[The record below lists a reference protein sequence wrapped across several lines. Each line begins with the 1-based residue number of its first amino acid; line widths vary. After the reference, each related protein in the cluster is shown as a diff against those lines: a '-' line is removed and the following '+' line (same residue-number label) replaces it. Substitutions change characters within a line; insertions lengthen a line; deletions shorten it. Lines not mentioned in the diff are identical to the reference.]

1 VITAT
6 ESLHTDVTSK
16 IIDASIKVHRI
27 LGPGFLESIYEEA
40 LAHEFDLR
48 GVSYKRQITFEAGY
62 KSIIAGVHRLDF
74 LVEDKVLLELKAVK
88 DFEEAHIVYTLS
100 YMRATKKRVGLLI
113 NFNRP
118 RLTDGIKR
126 LQN

>member
-1 VITAT
+1 MTA
-6 ESLHTDVTSK
+6 ESLHADVTSR
-16 IIDASIKVHRI
+16 IIEAAIEVHRI

-48 GVSYKRQITFEAGY
+48 RIPYQRQITFQVGY
-62 KSIIAGVHRLDF
+62 KGIIAGEHRLDF
-74 LVEDKVLLELKAVK
+74 LVEDKVVLDLKAVK
-88 DFEEAHIVYTLS
+88 DFEEIHTVKTLS

-113 NFNRP
+113 NFNTV
-118 RLTDGIKR
+118 RLVDGVKR

>member
-1 VITAT
+1 MTMP
-6 ESLHTDVTSK
+6 ESLHADVTRR
-16 IIDASIKVHRI
+16 IIEAAIEVHRI

-48 GVSYKRQITFEAGY
+48 GISYARQVAFQVGY
-62 KSIIAGVHRLDF
+62 KSIVVGEHRLDF
-74 LVEDKVLLELKAVK
+74 LVDDKVVLELKAVK
-88 DFEEAHIVYTLS
+88 EFEEIHTVITLS

-113 NFNRP
+113 NFNKP

>member
-1 VITAT
+1 MTAPV
-6 ESLHTDVTSK
+6 SLHADVTSR
-16 IIDASIKVHRI
+16 IIEAAIEVHRI

-48 GVSYKRQITFEAGY
+48 GIPYKRQITFQVGYRDIVAGE
-62 KSIIAGVHRLDF
+62 HRLDF
-74 LVEDKVLLELKAVK
+74 LVEDKVVLDLKAVK
-88 DFEEAHIVYTLS
+88 DFEEIHIAITLS
-100 YMRATKKRVGLLI
+100 YMRTTNKRVGLLI
-113 NFNRP
+113 NFNKP

>member
-1 VITAT
+1 MSAI
-6 ESLHTDVTSK
+6 ESLYADLTRR
-16 IIDASIKVHRI
+16 IIEAAIEVHRI
-27 LGPGFLESIYEEA
+27 LGPGFLESVYEEA

-48 GVSYKRQITFEAGY
+48 GIPYKRQITYQIGY
-62 KSIIAGVHRLDF
+62 KDIVAGEHRLDF
-74 LVEDKVLLELKAVK
+74 LVDDKVVLDLKAVK
-88 DFEEAHIVYTLS
+88 DFEDVHIAITLS

-113 NFNRP
+113 NFNKA